1 MSIVAAL
8 DKVLF
13 FNASSKY
20 SVLRMKT
27 EDSSVP
33 TEARSPYRYHDHLI
47 RFTAVGIE
55 LPQTDTVKIEMD
67 GEWKDGKYGLQ
78 LQVDHWQEIVPPTLE
93 GVRNYLASG
102 LLKGIGEK
110 TADAIIE
117 KFGVNALE
125 ILEHQ
130 PDRLLEIRGITK
142 ERLAEI
148 KDAYPYNPFL
158 RKISPKNQLPCN
170 QQPAADLFELVA
182 LTMLHNRFAH
192 RQAQFDL
199 LRRGIFQHACK
210 FNRNADVW
218 RNRNVASKQSIKINA
233 QCCRYIHQ

>member
-33 TEARSPYRYHDHLI
+33 TEARSLYRYHDHLI

-110 TADAIIE
+110 TADVIIE

-148 KDAYPYNPFL
+148 KDAYDVVAGRL
-158 RKISPKNQLPCN
+158 LISIQQRKRLLTADGSRNIAFRALNQ
-170 QQPAADLFELVA
+170 F
-182 LTMLHNRFAH
+182 
-192 RQAQFDL
+192 
-199 LRRGIFQHACK
+199 RRGKRRAAAEGH
-210 FNRNADVW
+210 
-218 RNRNVASKQSIKINA
+218 NVPFRLCAPIPPKERRS
-233 QCCRYIHQ
+233 